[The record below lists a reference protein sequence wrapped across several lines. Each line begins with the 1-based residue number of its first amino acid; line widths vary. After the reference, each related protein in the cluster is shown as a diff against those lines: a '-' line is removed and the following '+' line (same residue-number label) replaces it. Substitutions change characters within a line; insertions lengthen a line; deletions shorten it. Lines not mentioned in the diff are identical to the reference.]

1 LAHCEG
7 PNTNSGNFS
16 NFRWIAVFK
25 PRLSKWSRCRLLIEL
40 GISDL
45 KDIDPDAFACISA
58 PPIVI
63 GGGSNER
70 KIKPNVATTVKIASP
85 EC

>member
-45 KDIDPDAFACISA
+45 KDIDPDAFAWHLGAADSHW
-58 PPIVI
+58 
-63 GGGSNER
+63 R
-70 KIKPNVATTVKIASP
+70 RIK
-85 EC
+85 